1 MLVSHFEGIKMLEE
15 EYFNEFYTKISYLR
29 NSMINLGKKISA
41 AKLIKKILRSLPKRF
56 RIKITTI
63 KESKDLDNM
72 RIEELVGSLQT
83 YEFYLPPFRKHH
95 GEGNI
100 LGTLQL
106 KKVNFPYRLSRRS
119 VATVRKPKLETQCP
133 IRVRTLQWTVES
145 VSPGPDGPADTKVN
159 KSRSGRGSDS
169 PTDLKS
175 ISFRSLRV
183 WTNMQ

>member
-83 YEFYLPPFRKHH
+83 YEFSLPPLRKHH

-100 LGTLQL
+100 LETLLL
-106 KKVNFPYRLSRRS
+106 KKVSFSYRLSRRS
-119 VATVRKPKLETQCP
+119 VDTIRKPKLETQCT
-133 IRVRTLQWTVES
+133 IRVGTLQWTVES
-145 VSPGPDGPADTKVN
+145 VSQGPDGPTNVKVSS
-159 KSRSGRGSDS
+159 SRSGRGSDS

-175 ISFRSLRV
+175 VSFCSLRV

>member
-1 MLVSHFEGIKMLEE
+1 M
-15 EYFNEFYTKISYLR
+15 
-29 NSMINLGKKISA
+29 SA

-145 VSPGPDGPADTKVN
+145 VSPGPDGPADTKVS